1 MKKLLAAALC
11 GSMAASLALTGCST
25 AGTSG
30 NASGGSKDDVT
41 LLWYTEGD
49 QPDDLQLVLDKL
61 NPILKEKIGA
71 TVDIRFVSN
80 ADYDEK
86 MTSVINSGEA
96 FDICFTCDWANSY
109 AINARKGAYL
119 DLTPYLDGDNKALKE
134 AIDSRFW
141 EGVTIDGKIY
151 GVPAN
156 KELPYAPVWAFTKEL
171 VDKYSLD
178 IDSVTD
184 LASLEP
190 LLKTIKENEPEIIPL
205 PLRASD
211 IPGII
216 DQYDIPAAREL
227 PAYVR
232 YDDETRTVVNPFEQ
246 EDVLKNL
253 HTIHDYFV
261 KGYINQDAAT
271 NKQKLKNRLIYCG
284 WYCPGAEE
292 IWGNQAGY
300 EVVCR
305 PRYENYYSTTS
316 CIGSLQA
323 VSANSKHPAEAVKFL
338 ELLNTDPEIKNLV
351 TYGIEGTHYE
361 KTSDTSIKLLEASSR
376 YTTDYYTLGNE
387 LIMYTVDPQ
396 AHDLWDQYRAFNDA
410 SKPSVLVGF
419 SFNNE
424 NVKTEYASVMNITA
438 QYLPQ
443 LFTGSATDVDQ
454 TVAEMNKKL
463 YDAGLQKIIDDMQ
476 KQIDEWAAN
485 KK

>member
-1 MKKLLAAALC
+1 MKKAVTAVLWGCMAL
-11 GSMAASLALTGCST
+11 SMVMTGCSK
-25 AGTSG
+25 SEP
-30 NASGGSKDDVT
+30 SGGGKEDVT

-71 TVDIRFVSN
+71 TVDIRFISN

-96 FDICFTCDWANSY
+96 FDICFTSDWANSY
-109 AINARKGAYL
+109 AINAGKGAYI
-119 DLTPYLDGDNKALKE
+119 DLVPYLNGENKALKE
-134 AIDSRFW
+134 AVDSRFW
-141 EGVTIDGKIY
+141 EGVTINGKIY
-151 GVPAN
+151 GVPTN

-171 VDKYSLD
+171 VDKYNLD
-178 IDSVTD
+178 ISSVSD

-190 LLKTIKENEPEIIPL
+190 LLATIKENEPEIIPL
-205 PLRASD
+205 PLRSSD

-216 DQYDIPAAREL
+216 DHYDIPASREM

-232 YDDETRTVVNPFEQ
+232 YDDESRTVVNPFEQ
-246 EDVLKNL
+246 EDVLNNL
-253 HTIHDYFV
+253 RVIRDYFE

-284 WYCPGAEE
+284 WYSPGAEE

-300 EVVCR
+300 EIVCA
-305 PRYENYYSTTS
+305 PRYDNYYSTTS

-323 VSANSKHPAEAVKFL
+323 VSANSRHPAEAVRFL
-338 ELLNTDPEIKNLV
+338 ELLNTDPEIKNLI
-351 TYGIEGTHYE
+351 TYGIEGTHYK
-361 KTSDTSIKLLEASSR
+361 KTSDTSIELLEDSSR
-376 YTTDYYTLGNE
+376 YSTDYYTLGNE
-387 LIMYTVDPQ
+387 FIMYTVDPQ
-396 AHDLWDQYRAFNDA
+396 ARDLWDQFKKFNDA

-419 SFNNE
+419 SFSNE

-443 LFTGSATDVDQ
+443 LFTGTAPNVDQ
-454 TVAEMNKKL
+454 TVEEMNKKL
-463 YDAGLQKIIDDMQ
+463 YDAGLQKIIDEMQ
-476 KQIDEWAAN
+476 KQVNEWAAG
-485 KK
+485 K

>member
-1 MKKLLAAALC
+1 MKKVLSAALC
-11 GSMAASLALTGCST
+11 GCMAASLALTGCST
-25 AGTSG
+25 G
-30 NASGGSKDDVT
+30 ASGGASDGGKEDVT

-49 QPDDLQLVLDKL
+49 QPDDLQMVLDKV
-61 NPILKEKIGA
+61 NPILKEKIDA
-71 TVDIRFVSN
+71 TVDIRFISN

-86 MTSVINSGEA
+86 MTSVINSGEPY
-96 FDICFTCDWANSY
+96 DICFTCDWANSY

-134 AIDSRFW
+134 AVDSRFW
-141 EGVTIDGKIY
+141 DGVAVDGKIY

-171 VDKYSLD
+171 VDKYNLD
-178 IDSVTD
+178 IDSVSD

-190 LLKTIKENEPEIIPL
+190 LLKTIKENEPEIVPL

-216 DQYDIPAAREL
+216 DHYDIPAAREL

-232 YDDETRTVVNPFEQ
+232 YDDESRKVVNPFEQ
-246 EDVLKNL
+246 EDVLNNL
-253 HTIHDYFV
+253 RTIRDYFE

-271 NKQKLKNRLIYCG
+271 NKQKLKNRLIYVG

-338 ELLNTDPEIKNLV
+338 ELLNTDPEIKNLL
-351 TYGIEGTHYE
+351 TYGIEGVHYE
-361 KTSDTSIKLLEASSR
+361 KTSDTSIKLLDASSK

-396 AHDLWDQYRAFNDA
+396 ARDLWDQYRAFNDA

-443 LFTGSATDVDQ
+443 LFTGSAADVDQ
-454 TVAEMNKKL
+454 TVAEMNQKL
-463 YDAGLQKIIDDMQ
+463 YDAGLQKIIEDMQ
-476 KQIDEWAAN
+476 KQIDEWAA
-485 KK
+485 KQK

>member
-30 NASGGSKDDVT
+30 NASGSSKDDVT

>member
-1 MKKLLAAALC
+1 MKKLLSAALC
-11 GSMAASLALTGCST
+11 GCMAVSLALTGCSS

-49 QPDDLQLVLDKL
+49 QPDDLQMVLDKL

-71 TVDIRFVSN
+71 TIDIRFVSN

-171 VDKYSLD
+171 VDKYNLD

-216 DQYDIPAAREL
+216 DKYDIPAAREL

-232 YDDETRTVVNPFEQ
+232 YDDESRTVVNPFEQ

-443 LFTGSATDVDQ
+443 LFTGSAADVDE